1 MASPKLQVQAHKEER
16 TGGAADARDGLDRRI
31 LWLHDLH
38 RLRSSSLDVLVPLE
52 PQEVGA
58 RPRVR
63 HVLLDVPV
71 LHICTDFPL
80 IRAGPHHPEPTHPH
94 RSVASCRL
102 RADVNAH
109 VLARPHVEDLLS
121 LAVGVTPRLQGCARC
136 VRADAH
142 NAVGIRVF
150 ALSVCLFAFVRR
162 LPLFSP
168 LSAPRQNGVR
178 LLLLLSAPR
187 QHVVRQHRAHQGL
200 TRATWVNSAALH
212 LSAHEV
218 SVLFVR
224 CSIVLR
230 QLTAVLPQAEMRL
243 LHLPDRVILRRVA
256 RRARRLGKQRLRLVD
271 VTLPSQRERHV
282 RIRAA
287 RLLVLRTLGRPEHL
301 VTVLRRRRRRSQERQ
316 VQVLANRTRQCPQS
330 RRGHLRRQSPRAR

>member
-1 MASPKLQVQAHKEER
+1 ME
-16 TGGAADARDGLDRRI
+16 D
-31 LWLHDLH
+31 
-38 RLRSSSLDVLVPLE
+38 LVP
-52 PQEVGA
+52 
-58 RPRVR
+58 
-63 HVLLDVPV
+63 
-71 LHICTDFPL
+71 
-80 IRAGPHHPEPTHPH
+80 
-94 RSVASCRL
+94 
-102 RADVNAH
+102 
-109 VLARPHVEDLLS
+109 
-121 LAVGVTPRLQGCARC
+121 LAVGVTPRRQGCARC
-136 VRADAH
+136 VRAGAH

-150 ALSVCLFAFVRR
+150 ALGVCLFAFVYLC
-162 LPLFSP
+162 LPPFFP
-168 LSAPRQNGVR
+168 LSAPRQDGVR

-187 QHVVRQHRAHQGL
+187 QHGVRQHRAHQGL